1 MLVTKKYVGDIFLHV
16 GDISI
21 GHQNHNMRECDV
33 GDRYV
38 MLEAWNSIKFLPPLN
53 SSRGTYI
60 GRQHHNTPECDVGDW
75 YLMLVPND
83 VSNIR
88 HQHWC
93 YPTSWRVLNEVEK
106 SNERLRWESLSTS
119 LRIFQLH
126 IGLTGP
132 RLICNVFTHS
142 SLNATWNDYLTDL

>member
-1 MLVTKKYVGDIFLHV
+1 MTVMLVTLLCWELNDGDYLKMLVTFFCMLVTFQSVTNI
-16 GDISI
+16 
-21 GHQNHNMRECDV
+21 QNM
-33 GDRYV
+33 
-38 MLEAWNSIKFLPPLN
+38 
-53 SSRGTYI
+53 
-60 GRQHHNTPECDVGDW
+60 PECDVGDW